1 MKKFIPVIA
10 LVLIIFPL
18 MAGAVGVDPENAIC
32 VILNKV
38 KMILAAIGLGLA
50 VIFLIIGG
58 IQYMTSQGD
67 DEKAGKAKK
76 IIINA
81 LIGIAIIL
89 AATFM
94 LNVVEGFLSG
104 AGMLW
109 NPFTNPCTYVI

>member
-1 MKKFIPVIA
+1 MKKFLPVV
-10 LVLIIFPL
+10 VLILVVLPL
-18 MAGAVGVDPENAIC
+18 VASAAPISPENAIC
-32 VILNKV
+32 VILDRIKT
-38 KMILAAIGLGLA
+38 ILAAIGLGLA

-67 DEKAGKAKK
+67 DEKATKAKK
-76 IIINA
+76 LIVNA

-89 AATFM
+89 AATFL

-109 NPFTNPCTYVI
+109 NPFGNPCN